1 MFGLLYISKVL
12 FCFDDTD
19 RYNKKTVTDFPNA
32 FFVWLDFCG
41 KTDNTKDGQMKKIYF
56 VIFLSIL
63 CTGCTKDKFNLN
75 KPDVDLFVKQL
86 KNGTYNLWEKGEKGE
101 NLWLLMPAFNPGH
114 ISALLE
120 HAKDTSHINE
130 FPINPISSRRPFP
143 EGREYFILSECLL
156 WIVEGIRNGY
166 GYGSL
171 DPYMIDTSLIDSER
185 FKGLRCNDIL
195 IVRDIYKEWWDTL
208 KDDVWQSKDP
218 LEETSYRWF

>member
-1 MFGLLYISKVL
+1 
-12 FCFDDTD
+12 
-19 RYNKKTVTDFPNA
+19 
-32 FFVWLDFCG
+32 
-41 KTDNTKDGQMKKIYF
+41 MKK
-56 VIFLSIL
+56 LSFIAIL
-63 CTGCTKDKFNLN
+63 VLLCIGCEKEKFDIDN
-75 KPDVDLFVKQL
+75 PDVAVFVKQL
-86 KNGTYNLWEKGEKGE
+86 KNGTYYCYEKGETGE